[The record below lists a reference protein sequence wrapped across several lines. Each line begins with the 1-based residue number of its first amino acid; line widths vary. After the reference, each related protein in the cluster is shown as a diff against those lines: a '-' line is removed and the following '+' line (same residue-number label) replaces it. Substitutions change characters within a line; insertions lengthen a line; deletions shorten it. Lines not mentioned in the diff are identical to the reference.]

1 MKDAIQHMFRTKAE
15 KVLQDQAEGRTEELT
30 GTFKPSPWNENEK
43 KKKKRKRRRDKK
55 EEDAGDRQKEIKT
68 MHTWVRW
75 GWKRKYWI
83 LTKHLK
89 I

>member
-43 KKKKRKRRRDKK
+43 KKKKKK
-55 EEDAGDRQKEIKT
+55 KKITNFFHLPIKLSKSKFT
-68 MHTWVRW
+68 VCYTVF
-75 GWKRKYWI
+75 
-83 LTKHLK
+83 KHK
-89 I
+89 KVSDF